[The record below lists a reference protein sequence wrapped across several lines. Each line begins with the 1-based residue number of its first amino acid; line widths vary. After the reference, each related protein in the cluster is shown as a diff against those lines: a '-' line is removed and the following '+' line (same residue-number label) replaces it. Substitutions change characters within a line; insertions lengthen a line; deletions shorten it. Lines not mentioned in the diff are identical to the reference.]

1 MQTSGGFGIWRGGEG
16 AGRSRA
22 VVARGS
28 LEIIRVFIH
37 FLDLQMG
44 KWRPEEVGVVPEL
57 GPGSGF
63 GGPIS
68 LSAFCKGL
76 LPPATLCSEKRE
88 STVTIQWGT
97 VVEA

>member
-1 MQTSGGFGIWRGGEG
+1 M
-16 AGRSRA
+16 
-22 VVARGS
+22 
-28 LEIIRVFIH
+28 FIH

-44 KWRPEEVGVVPEL
+44 KWRPEEAGVVPEL
-57 GPGSGF
+57 GPGSRF

-68 LSAFCKGL
+68 LNAFCKGL

-88 STVTIQWGT
+88 STINIQLGT